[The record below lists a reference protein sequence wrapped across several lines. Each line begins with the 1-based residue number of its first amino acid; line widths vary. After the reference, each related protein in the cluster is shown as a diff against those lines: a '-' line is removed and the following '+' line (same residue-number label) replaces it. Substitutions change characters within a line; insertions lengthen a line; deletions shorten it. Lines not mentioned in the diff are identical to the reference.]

1 MNSMASNQPKRSN
14 ETQFSRQDAIDF
26 ALMAQDI
33 ANIKTKV
40 NSIDET
46 LKDDYVKKEEF
57 NPVKNL
63 VYGFV
68 VLIVVA
74 VIGAIL
80 ALVVVRPGEP
90 TQLTTSVQTQSK

>member
-1 MNSMASNQPKRSN
+1 MASKQPKRSN

>member
-1 MNSMASNQPKRSN
+1 MASNQPKRSN